1 MNSGVIQIIMNRLVF
16 PLLLVAFLSC
26 RKEVST
32 TDTATTPIS
41 ESVAPTDS
49 IMAPPDE
56 VILTPDQIRMADI
69 QTGRVEYRNLS
80 QTLLLNGRVMAG
92 AQNRVTISALQGGFV
107 RQVALLPG
115 QSVRKGQVLAR
126 IENPDLIQVQ
136 QDYAEN
142 RARLTYLETD
152 YARQQELSRENVG
165 TLKVFQQTTADLTA
179 TRARLGALAQRI
191 RRVGLSPEQ
200 AVKGQ
205 FVSTYAVTSPI
216 NGIITDVPTNLG
228 QYVNPADVIA
238 QLIGTE
244 GLYAELTVFEKDLNS
259 LRIGQRVRVRPS
271 GYNRQEQFARVYLIN
286 RTVENDRSVRVL
298 ARFENSAGNQ
308 LLRPN
313 ASLQATLE
321 LGNSQTTALPEGA
334 IVASEGKDYIFLQ
347 RTNQQANTPYKAIE
361 VRRGVTQNGYS
372 AVVLPGNF
380 DVVKTPVVVRGAYS
394 VLSQWKGGG
403 EEE

>member
-1 MNSGVIQIIMNRLVF
+1 MNRLVF

-205 FVSTYAVTSPI
+205 FVSTYAVTSPL

-259 LRIGQRVRVRPS
+259 LRIGQRVRVRLS

-298 ARFENSAGNQ
+298 ARFENSAGNH

-321 LGNSQTTALPEGA
+321 LGNSQTTVLPEGA

>member
-1 MNSGVIQIIMNRLVF
+1 
-16 PLLLVAFLSC
+16 
-26 RKEVST
+26 
-32 TDTATTPIS
+32 
-41 ESVAPTDS
+41 
-49 IMAPPDE
+49 MAPPDE

-205 FVSTYAVTSPI
+205 FVSTYAVTSPL

-259 LRIGQRVRVRPS
+259 LRIGQRVRVRLS

-298 ARFENSAGNQ
+298 ARFENSAGNH

-321 LGNSQTTALPEGA
+321 LGNSQTTVLPEGA

-347 RTNQQANTPYKAIE
+347 RTNRQANTPYKAIE

>member
-1 MNSGVIQIIMNRLVF
+1 MNRLVF
-16 PLLLVAFLSC
+16 SLLLLSFLSC
-26 RKEVST
+26 QKQAQTTDATTAPTST
-32 TDTATTPIS
+32 T
-41 ESVAPTDS
+41 VAEAQPDS
-49 IMAPPDE
+49 AAAPSDE
-56 VILTPDQIRMADI
+56 VVLTPDQVRLAEI

-80 QTLLLNGRVMAG
+80 QTLLVNGRVMAG

-115 QSVRKGQVLAR
+115 QAVRKGQVLAR

-165 TLKVFQQTTADLTA
+165 TLKVFQQTSADLNV
-179 TRARLGALAQRI
+179 TRARLSALAQRI

-228 QYVNPADVIA
+228 QYVQPADVIA

-259 LRIGQRVRVRPS
+259 IREGQRVRVRIAGVRPS
-271 GYNRQEQFARVYLIN
+271 GGQGQEHFARVHLIN

-298 ARFENSAGNQ
+298 ARFENAGGTR

-321 LGNSQTTALPEGA
+321 LGNSQTPALPEGA
-334 IVASEGKDYIFLQ
+334 IVASEGTDYIFVQ
-347 RTNQQANTPYKAIE
+347 QANQQANTPYKAIP
-361 VRRGVTQNGYS
+361 VRRGVTQNGFS
-372 AVVLPGNF
+372 AVVLPNGF
-380 DVVKTPVVVRGAYS
+380 SVAQTPVVVRGAYS
-394 VLSQWKGGG
+394 LLSQWKGGG
-403 EEE
+403 EEEE

>member
-1 MNSGVIQIIMNRLVF
+1 MNRLILALF
-16 PLLLVAFLSC
+16 LAFAFSC
-26 RKEVST
+26 NRRETQSN
-32 TDTATTPIS
+32 DATTAPIS
-41 ESVAPTDS
+41 ATVDEVETDS
-49 IMAPPDE
+49 AAAPSDE
-56 VILTPDQIRMADI
+56 VLLTPDQVRMADI

-80 QTLLLNGRVMAG
+80 QTLQVNGRVMAG

-115 QSVRKGQVLAR
+115 QAVRKGQVLAR

-165 TLKVFQQTTADLTA
+165 ALKVFQQTSADLNA
-179 TRARLGALAQRI
+179 TRARLAALAQRI

-200 AVKGQ
+200 AVNGQ

-228 QYVNPADVIA
+228 QYVQPSDVIA

-244 GLYAELTVFEKDLNS
+244 GLYAELIVFEKDLSNI
-259 LRIGQRVRVRPS
+259 REGQRVRVRVAQ
-271 GYNRQEQFARVYLIN
+271 GRGQEQLARVCLIN

-298 ARFENSAGNQ
+298 ARFENAGNNR

-334 IVASEGKDYIFLQ
+334 IVASEGTDYIFVQ
-347 RTNQQANTPYKAIE
+347 EANQQANTPYKAIP

-372 AVVLPGNF
+372 AVVLPDGF
-380 DVVKTPVVVRGAYS
+380 SVAQTPVVVRGAYS
-394 VLSQWKGGG
+394 LLSQWKGGG

>member
-1 MNSGVIQIIMNRLVF
+1 MNRLVF

-49 IMAPPDE
+49 TMAPPDE

-259 LRIGQRVRVRPS
+259 LRIGQRVRVRLS

>member
-1 MNSGVIQIIMNRLVF
+1 MNRLVF
-16 PLLLVAFLSC
+16 PLLLLAFLSC

-32 TDTATTPIS
+32 TDTATAPIS

-49 IMAPPDE
+49 TMAPSNE

-69 QTGRVEYRNLS
+69 QTGQVEYRNLS

-165 TLKVFQQTTADLTA
+165 TLKVFQQTSADLTA

-259 LRIGQRVRVRPS
+259 LRIGQRVRVRLS
-271 GYNRQEQFARVYLIN
+271 GGKGQEQFARVYLIN

-298 ARFENSAGNQ
+298 ARFENSAGNH

-321 LGNSQTTALPEGA
+321 LGNSQTTVLPEGA